1 MNMKRRD
8 FSLALAAAGC
18 TLVSGQPARAQG
30 GPVEGKH
37 YTRLQQPAAVQAA
50 DGKVEVVEFFWYG
63 CPHCHALE
71 PTLEAWA
78 KQLPPDVVLRRS
90 PVAFGAIHETHG
102 RIYFALEALGQVGA
116 MHRKVFNALHGQK
129 LRLDKEA
136 DIVAFMAA
144 NGVDGPKFAEAF
156 KSFTVQTR
164 SRQSKQLADAYR
176 IDSVPTLGVQGR
188 FVTSASLAG
197 SNEGALQV
205 VDFLVQQVRKRA

>member
-1 MNMKRRD
+1 MTMKRRD
-8 FSLALAAAGC
+8 FSLGLATAGC
-18 TLVSGQPARAQG
+18 TLVLGQPAQAQG

-102 RIYFALEALGQVGA
+102 RIYFALETLGLVGTV
-116 MHRKVFNALHGQK
+116 HRKVFNALHGQK

-144 NGVDGPKFAEAF
+144 NGVDGAKFADAF

-164 SRQSKQLADAYR
+164 SRQSKQLAEAYR
-176 IDSVPTLGVQGR
+176 IDSVPTLGVHGR

>member
-8 FSLALAAAGC
+8 FSLGLATAGC
-18 TLVSGQPARAQG
+18 TLVLGQPARAQG

-37 YTRLQQPAAVQAA
+37 YTRLQQPATVQAA

-71 PTLEAWA
+71 PTLEAWS

-102 RIYFALEALGQVGA
+102 RIYFALEVLGQVGA

-129 LRLDKEA
+129 LRLDKEV

-164 SRQSKQLADAYR
+164 SRQSKQLAEAYH

-188 FVTSASLAG
+188 FITSASLAG